1 MNKVT
6 TSMDR
11 RGVMLVVSSPSG
23 AGKTTLCDGLRE
35 AHRDLV
41 MSVSVTTRNPRPGE
55 KHGEDYYFVSI
66 DEFNKMLADG
76 ELLESASVF
85 GNHYGTPKGPVEK
98 LLGEGKDI
106 LFDVD
111 WQGAS
116 QLTKTCG
123 DELCRV
129 FILPPSAPALGE
141 RLSGRGT
148 DTPEVVAQRMS
159 EAAREISHWHEYD
172 YVIINDD
179 LETAQ
184 AEINAILISERAK
197 RERMLFL
204 PEFVDQM
211 LEKL

>member
-1 MNKVT
+1 
-6 TSMDR
+6 MDR

-23 AGKTTLCDGLRE
+23 AGKTTLCDGLRK
-35 AHRDLV
+35 AHRDLM
-41 MSVSVTTRNPRPGE
+41 MSVSVTTRKPRPGE
-55 KHGEDYYFVSI
+55 THGEDYFFVSI
-66 DEFNKMLADG
+66 DEFNKMQADG

-116 QLTKTCG
+116 QLSQTCG

-129 FILPPSAPALGE
+129 FILPPSAKALGE

-159 EAAREISHWHEYD
+159 EAAREISHWREYD
-172 YVIINDD
+172 YIIINDD
-179 LETAQ
+179 LDLAQ
-184 AEINAILISERAK
+184 TEINAILIAERVK
-197 RERMLFL
+197 RQRMLFL
-204 PEFVDQM
+204 QDFVDDM
-211 LEKL
+211 LKSL